1 MLHCRSSG
9 KQVSGGAPA
18 DQPPAVDA
26 AAGAAG
32 EGSNSASAQGPLAQV
47 RKAALK
53 VHAVA
58 GTQRIFNFSPS
69 IIIKNPSATNNP

>member
-1 MLHCRSSG
+1 MLRGRSSG

-18 DQPPAVDA
+18 DQPPAADA

-47 RKAALK
+47 RAVAAK
-53 VHAVA
+53 MQAVA
-58 GTQRIFNFSPS
+58 GIQRTISS
-69 IIIKNPSATNNP
+69 